1 VDKAD
6 KETVTRQTIK
16 SRVEAV
22 IDNMKNESLLRNYEE
37 INRLENRIR
46 WKEKMK
52 RIKSNGEDN
61 NVTGNSQSFDLN
73 SSADWFV
80 NFKLVDGSESGGNE
94 AYSSLLMKN
103 EGVENSDVM
112 RQTKKMY
119 DCPQ

>member
-1 VDKAD
+1 MEKAD

-37 INRLENRIR
+37 MNRLENRIR

-112 RQTKKMY
+112 RQTKKM
-119 DCPQ
+119 